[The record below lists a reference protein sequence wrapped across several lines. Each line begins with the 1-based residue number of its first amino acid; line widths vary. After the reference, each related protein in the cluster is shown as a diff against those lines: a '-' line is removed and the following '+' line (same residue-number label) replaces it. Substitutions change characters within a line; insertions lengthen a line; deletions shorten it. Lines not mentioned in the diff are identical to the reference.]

1 MNLNE
6 VAIALEHRLDGP
18 CGFVDF
24 LAMTWQCS
32 HVRFVRGLWDADDYS
47 REETLAW
54 ILKRGDE
61 DYKDNWNDS
70 LLHSH
75 CRAVPIAEIA
85 SSIDA
90 LTKEI
95 ENSDHVANPLPLP
108 IRHSDLTNI
117 VMPVSIQGLALYDYG
132 PTAVYVWQRQSEF
145 NYLEIHYES

>member
-6 VAIALEHRLDGP
+6 VAIALNTPASGP

-24 LAMTWQCS
+24 FARTWQCS
-32 HVRFVRGLWDADDYS
+32 HVRFVRGLWDSDDYS
-47 REETLAW
+47 REEALAW
-54 ILKRGDE
+54 MLKRGDE
-61 DYKDNWNDS
+61 DYKDNWIDS
-70 LLHSH
+70 ILRSH
-75 CRAVPIAEIA
+75 CRAVPIAEIG

-95 ENSDHVANPLPLP
+95 QDSDHIANPKSLP
-108 IRHSDLTNI
+108 IQPSDLTDI

-132 PTAVYVWQRQSEF
+132 PTAVYVWQRPSEL